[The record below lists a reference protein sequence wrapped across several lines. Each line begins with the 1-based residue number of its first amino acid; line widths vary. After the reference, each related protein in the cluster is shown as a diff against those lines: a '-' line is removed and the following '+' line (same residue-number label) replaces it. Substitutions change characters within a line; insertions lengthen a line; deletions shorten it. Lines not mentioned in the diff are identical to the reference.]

1 MSEINVLSAD
11 ISNKIAAGEVVER
24 TFNVVKELVEN
35 SADAGADFIKV
46 EILDGG
52 MSLIK
57 VTDNGRGILKEDL
70 PKTVLRFATSK
81 INSIEDVYRIKT
93 FGFRGEA
100 LAAISSVSEMTIDSR
115 RAGEEGYGV
124 SIFCGEISEVYPS
137 SIPEGTILAVKNIFR
152 NIPVRKKFVKSESA
166 ETNEIIKFLK
176 VFSIINPGI
185 DIKVISNEKEIFH
198 VTKNDDSLSRFKKLF
213 DIQKVFFIDEKSE
226 HINIKGVFTLPVYQR
241 GRKDMIF
248 TGINGRVVKDF
259 GIIQAVV
266 QGYFRIL
273 PQDKFPAG
281 VVFIEISPENV
292 DVNIHPTKQQVK
304 ILEDKSVF
312 SSISKAI
319 SSGLRKQTLGRDN
332 GGVEQN
338 SSDDN
343 IFGQFNSS
351 YVKDSALGY
360 AFDISQVLETK
371 STSEA
376 YDTNFKII
384 GQAFNSIVIVEI
396 ENELYFIDQ
405 HIAHERVLYEK
416 YRKNAQK
423 EIVSVRLVEPIAIE
437 MEERDKEIL
446 LKNSDILSNLGFDV
460 DDFGNNLL
468 SVSRVPG
475 GVIHKN
481 IKSEI
486 FSILEDFYK
495 NKSENFLDS
504 ASLTMS
510 CKNAIKAGDV
520 LTDFEMRKVVK
531 DLLDSENPYTCPHG
545 RPIIFK
551 MTKEELFKKYN
562 RK

>member
-1 MSEINVLSAD
+1 M
-11 ISNKIAAGEVVER
+11 ER

-46 EILDGG
+46 EISDGG
-52 MSLIK
+52 LSLIK
-57 VTDNGRGILKEDL
+57 VTDNGKGILKEDL

-81 INSIEDVYRIKT
+81 INRIEDVYSIKT

-115 RAGEEGYGV
+115 RLGEEGYGISV
-124 SIFCGEISEVYPS
+124 SYGEISEVYPS
-137 SIPEGTILAVKNIFR
+137 SIPEGTTLTVKNIFK

-176 VFSIINPGI
+176 VFSVINPGI
-185 DIKVISNEKEIFH
+185 EIKLISNGKEIFH
-198 VTKNDDSLSRFKKLF
+198 VTKSDDSMSRFKKLL
-213 DIQKVFFIDEKSE
+213 DIQKVFFIDETSE
-226 HINIKGVFTLPVYQR
+226 HINIKGVLTLPVYQR

-248 TGINGRVVKDF
+248 TGVNGRVVKDF
-259 GIIQAVV
+259 NIMQAVI

-281 VVFIEISPENV
+281 VLFIEISPENV

-304 ILEDKSVF
+304 ILEERSVF
-312 SSISKAI
+312 SAISKAV
-319 SSGLRKQTLGRDN
+319 SSGLRRQTLGIDN

-338 SSDDN
+338 SSDN
-343 IFGQFNSS
+343 KMLGQFNSS

-360 AFDISQVLETK
+360 AFDISQVVETK
-371 STSEA
+371 STFES
-376 YDTNFKII
+376 YDKNFKII
-384 GQAFNSIVIVEI
+384 GQAFNSIIVVEI

-423 EIVSVRLVEPIAIE
+423 EVVSIRLVEPIDIE
-437 MEERDKEIL
+437 MEKKDKEIL
-446 LKNSDILSNLGFDV
+446 LKNSAILSNLGFDV
-460 DDFGNNLL
+460 EDFGGNSL

-475 GVIHKN
+475 GVIHKD
-481 IKSEI
+481 IKSEL

-495 NKSENFLDS
+495 NRSENFLDS